1 MITSSPPGFGHEHV
15 DNRFLKGGRNIGGV
29 NLGIPANVIHDR
41 SLEARER
48 KVIALVEHGPGE
60 LHRLRIAFHRDRVD
74 GRATG
79 ISEAEVTSDLVERFT
94 SGVVNCGT
102 QHAVL
107 AVACHEYEKRVSARY
122 QQHNNGKFDF
132 WVLKQRGV
140 KMSFKMVHRNEWDI
154 PDERK
159 SLCCAHSNKKRAD
172 ESGTNRCRNR
182 VNVIILNARFDE

>member
-1 MITSSPPGFGHEHV
+1 M
-15 DNRFLKGGRNIGGV
+15 
-29 NLGIPANVIHDR
+29 
-41 SLEARER
+41 
-48 KVIALVEHGPGE
+48 
-60 LHRLRIAFHRDRVD
+60 
-74 GRATG
+74 
-79 ISEAEVTSDLVERFT
+79 
-94 SGVVNCGT
+94 
-102 QHAVL
+102 
-107 AVACHEYEKRVSARY
+107 ACHEHEKRVSARY